1 MTDAMLSAR
10 RMIPICRV
18 ERADIAESKGST
30 AALFA
35 STARPPGLIG
45 RESYFSDKCYCG
57 MVAETALS
65 GVPGASDPDIIL
77 GLESWGIW
85 TMTASGDEPEFR
97 PLLALASSPKYQQL
111 VRERSKFA
119 WTLTI
124 AMLVIYFGYILL
136 IAFNPEFLAQPVAG
150 GTMTIGIP
158 VGIGVIIVGIVLTG
172 IYVRRA
178 NRHFDQLTRDLVEE
192 ARL

>member
-1 MTDAMLSAR
+1 
-10 RMIPICRV
+10 
-18 ERADIAESKGST
+18 
-30 AALFA
+30 
-35 STARPPGLIG
+35 
-45 RESYFSDKCYCG
+45 
-57 MVAETALS
+57 
-65 GVPGASDPDIIL
+65 
-77 GLESWGIW
+77 
-85 TMTASGDEPEFR
+85 MTASDDEPEFR

-111 VRERSKFA
+111 VRERSRFA

-136 IAFNPEFLAQPVAG
+136 IAFDPEFLARPVAG

-158 VGIGVIIVGIVLTG
+158 MGLGVIIVGIILTG

-178 NRHFDQLTRDLVEE
+178 NRHFDQLTRELVEE